1 MPIAAPEFNSAPSGQ
16 PRRLRRWLHLH
27 GPHQSAGDGPGVVPR
42 AREFPGNTRTP
53 RHLTKSGVQVGLEE
67 GDRALLFLVRKELRE
82 GHPGGVVD
90 ADVDEPPPDAPAL
103 VLTGSIAGDAMADA
117 VEA

>member
-42 AREFPGNTRTP
+42 AREFPENTCTP
-53 RHLTKSGVQVGLEE
+53 RHLTKSGVQVGPNTV
-67 GDRALLFLVRKELRE
+67 AA
-82 GHPGGVVD
+82 HMQS
-90 ADVDEPPPDAPAL
+90 APDIFVPDLQRSGASPRN
-103 VLTGSIAGDAMADA
+103 SHAG
-117 VEA
+117 ETS